1 MKNIQKALLA
11 AGILA
16 AFSLSSRAEV
26 NITTVTNVVT
36 VLVTNVVTV
45 TNVVAAVP
53 APAPV
58 PAAPAAPA
66 KNPWQSAVSAGLTL
80 TRGNSQSML
89 FTADILTEKKTKENE
104 YSFGAGVSY
113 GNQSSLQN
121 LPAPFT
127 GAITTSKD
135 TVNAYTAFGQWNHL
149 FTDMFFGYVRA
160 DVLRDTISSIDY
172 RLNLGPGVGYYLI
185 KKGTTTLAFEAGA
198 GFENEH
204 LLNSANAY
212 QSFATVRLAERFEH
226 KFNDRAR
233 LWQKVELL
241 PDVGNFN
248 NYVVNFEIGVEA
260 AVSKSFSLKTYLD
273 DTYNNLPATGRQKN
287 DAKIVAGVSYKF

>member
-1 MKNIQKALLA
+1 MKTIGKTLLT

-16 AFSLSSRAEV
+16 AFLTSSRAETSV
-26 NITTVTNVVT
+26 TTVTNVVT
-36 VLVTNVVTV
+36 VLVTNVVTI
-45 TNVVAAVP
+45 TNVAAAVP
-53 APAPV
+53 APA
-58 PAAPAAPA
+58 ASPAAPA
-66 KNPWQSAVSAGLTL
+66 KNPWQNTASAGLTL
-80 TRGNSQSML
+80 TRGNSQNML
-89 FTADILTEKKTKENE
+89 FSADILTEKKTKENE

-113 GNQSSLQN
+113 GNQSSPQTIVILGKSAN
-121 LPAPFT
+121 
-127 GAITTSKD
+127 ITTSKD

-149 FTDMFFGYVRA
+149 FTDTFFGYVRA
-160 DVLRDTISSIDY
+160 DVLRDTIASIDY
-172 RLNLGPGVGYYLI
+172 RVNLGPGVGYYLI
-185 KKGTTTLAFEAGA
+185 KKDATTLAFEAGA

-204 LLNSANAY
+204 LLNSAKAY

-273 DTYNNLPATGRQKN
+273 DTYNNVPATGRQKN